1 MRKMIARIE
10 QIARSS
16 RRRNK
21 NFAAPAYTSLVA
33 RARGR
38 KRLHGGFGALL
49 LLPLSAL
56 CGWLAA
62 QAAGLVPQALTFS
75 GASNRILTPNGD
87 GKNDNVAFQFDNP
100 QFSDVKVK
108 IYDLKGGLVAEL
120 GPTTGGMLV
129 WDGKSNGR
137 TVGGGGYIYIVEG
150 EGRLFRG
157 AVLVV
162 R

>member
-1 MRKMIARIE
+1 MAR
-10 QIARSS
+10 
-16 RRRNK
+16 
-21 NFAAPAYTSLVA
+21 T
-33 RARGR
+33 RGR
-38 KRLHGGFGALL
+38 KYTYRGLGSLL

-62 QAAGLVPQALTFS
+62 HAAGLAPQTLAFA

-87 GKNDNVAFQFDNP
+87 GRNDNVAFQFDNP

-120 GPTTGGMLV
+120 GPTTGAVLV
-129 WDGKSNGR
+129 WDGKSGGR
-137 TVGGGGYIYIVEG
+137 TVNGGGYIYIVEG

-162 R
+162 K